1 MLKRSMFAA
10 AAMFAVLLAPCVSL
24 VAQEATAVKL
34 PADSKL
40 VVKMDMEAMQKSG
53 FGKKLI
59 ELVMDRVMEEVADQ
73 FGIGVPDM
81 DDVAGFI
88 GFNPLNE
95 ARSMVLSASDFANP
109 QDGLLAIISMKKT
122 VGSIEAMLPSVPG
135 YAVKTVG
142 DHKIH
147 SAKPQGDVQVHLA
160 IHTCSEGNKT
170 VVVATKEDLVSQQ
183 LARMEGKADS
193 GLASFEYTACPGAMI
208 DLHVLEIPA
217 DQLGDSPVT
226 LIATMVHQ
234 IAFHLIDDSQKLKI
248 SFDLIAQDDGNAE
261 QLDQMLQGLVPRV
274 EGQISGFVDG
284 LNVKRD
290 GKTVSLNAGMDSKN
304 AAQLLS
310 DQFDGAVN
318 TIQGMLG
325 NR

>member
-1 MLKRSMFAA
+1 MLKRSVIGVATMFVVMVA
-10 AAMFAVLLAPCVSL
+10 FCLSVT
-24 VAQEATAVKL
+24 AQEASSIRL
-34 PADSKL
+34 PAESKL

-73 FGIGVPDM
+73 FGIAVPDI

-88 GFNPLNE
+88 GFNPLDE
-95 ARSMVLSASDFANP
+95 TRSMVLSASNFAKP
-109 QDGLLAIISMKKT
+109 QDGLLAVIAMKKT
-122 VGSIEAMLPSVPG
+122 VGSMEAMLTSVPG

-142 DHKIH
+142 DYKIH
-147 SAKPQGDVQVHLA
+147 SATPQGDVQVHLA

-170 VVVATKEDLVSQQ
+170 MVVATKEELVTQQ
-183 LARMEGKADS
+183 LARMDGKGDS
-193 GLASFEYTACPGAMI
+193 SLPSFDYQPCPGAMI

-226 LIATMVHQ
+226 LIATMVQQ
-234 IAFHLIDDSQKLKI
+234 ISFHLIDDSQKLKI
-248 SFDLIAQDDGNAE
+248 SFDLIAQDDENAE
-261 QLDQMLQGLVPRV
+261 QLDQMLQGLAPML
-274 EGQISGFVDG
+274 EGQVSGFVDG
-284 LNVKRD
+284 LKVNRE
-290 GKTVSLNAGMDSKN
+290 GKTVSLSAGMDSKEVVH
-304 AAQLLS
+304 LLS